1 MLLSGQCLQSVLS
14 LSGACCKAMCMHRAI
29 KQQDFVHFCIVVL
42 STVVLSIVS
51 LHGVSSLRMQQPA
64 VLCVACTG
72 YSPRVTT

>member
-1 MLLSGQCLQSVLS
+1 
-14 LSGACCKAMCMHRAI
+14 MHRAI
-29 KQQDFVHFCIVVL
+29 KQQDFELFCTVVV

-64 VLCVACTG
+64 VLCVACAG

>member
-14 LSGACCKAMCMHRAI
+14 LSGACCKVMCMHRAI
-29 KQQDFVHFCIVVL
+29 KQQGFVLFCI
-42 STVVLSIVS
+42 VVLSIVS

-72 YSPRVTT
+72 YSPSVTT